1 MAEKLMLHLHYE
13 CTRHKVAIPW
23 DTIAHRLHPGSSGA
37 AVVQHINRL
46 RKELVSEG
54 HLVPPVAQKPG
65 TSSATD
71 PNIRGY
77 IREDMHGED
86 RESVRPVYFGEKVDD
101 AKFNLPDAFDGN
113 ELSDQESAM
122 SASPTPQ
129 RRLCTPERP
138 PTSRPS
144 YQEIISG
151 DGSIY
156 NRQLPGIEKNVS
168 GRPCQALSTTHTF
181 TVVS

>member
-1 MAEKLMLHLHYE
+1 
-13 CTRHKVAIPW
+13 
-23 DTIAHRLHPGSSGA
+23 
-37 AVVQHINRL
+37 VVQHINRL

-77 IREDMHGED
+77 IRQDMHGED
-86 RESVRPVYFGEKVDD
+86 RETVRPVYFGEKVED

-113 ELSDQESAM
+113 ELSEEESAM

-129 RRLCTPERP
+129 RPVRTPERP

-144 YQEIISG
+144 YQDIISG

-156 NRQLPGIEKNVS
+156 NRQLPGIEQNVS
-168 GRPCQALSTTHTF
+168 GHPSQAISTTHTF
-181 TVVS
+181 CSGLRAVAFILQHVDVILTLTM